1 MAGHVTQ
8 GIDTLTA
15 AMKSNIVP
23 DQEYLLQGSIL
34 DSHLENLQHRLRGL
48 CDGGQETVR
57 TYSGHQFA
65 IYLKMT
71 LLEHLCELFR
81 ELP

>member
-1 MAGHVTQ
+1 MAGSVIQ

-48 CDGGQETVR
+48 CDGG
-57 TYSGHQFA
+57 
-65 IYLKMT
+65 
-71 LLEHLCELFR
+71 LEMVCLF
-81 ELP
+81 LFSSKCPWWCKNTSFNNLTSFHK

>member
-1 MAGHVTQ
+1 MAVNQ
-8 GIDTLTA
+8 GFGASAMDALTA

-48 CDGGQETVR
+48 CYGGQEMV
-57 TYSGHQFA
+57 YHSFS
-65 IYLKMT
+65 
-71 LLEHLCELFR
+71 
-81 ELP
+81 